1 MVVLCLFYWVIAFS
15 QGDFIIHGKIDRH
28 STSKSVTLASS
39 WGTFTSEIQNDGS
52 FQVTGSGIKQA
63 GDALIYTD
71 SSNANSIWLEPGEY
85 YIECKEIKLSVSS
98 RPILRIPK
106 LRGPKDAEISHG
118 YKEQFFDFN
127 SVPAVERKQVAKV
140 FVIKYID
147 SVFKYFPLSKALPN
161 LIRSSES
168 LLGNDAAKMY
178 YSFLSNEQKSQP
190 DSEQLS
196 NHFKRKEKIEREIYF
211 QDFEMKDPDGKKLKL
226 SSINKKLI
234 LLDFW
239 SSDCAPCRRNHPKMA
254 ALYEKFSSKGLEII
268 SISLD
273 TEKGD
278 WLRAIAKDKLV
289 WINVSDLN
297 GWETKIAKDYFINS
311 IPQSILLD
319 KDRKI
324 LATRRE
330 FTLEEI
336 EKYLK

>member
-1 MVVLCLFYWVIAFS
+1 
-15 QGDFIIHGKIDRH
+15 
-28 STSKSVTLASS
+28 
-39 WGTFTSEIQNDGS
+39 
-52 FQVTGSGIKQA
+52 
-63 GDALIYTD
+63 
-71 SSNANSIWLEPGEY
+71 
-85 YIECKEIKLSVSS
+85 
-98 RPILRIPK
+98 
-106 LRGPKDAEISHG
+106 
-118 YKEQFFDFN
+118 
-127 SVPAVERKQVAKV
+127 
-140 FVIKYID
+140 
-147 SVFKYFPLSKALPN
+147 
-161 LIRSSES
+161 
-168 LLGNDAAKMY
+168 
-178 YSFLSNEQKSQP
+178 
-190 DSEQLS
+190 
-196 NHFKRKEKIEREIYF
+196 
-211 QDFEMKDPDGKKLKL
+211 MKDPDGKKLKL

>member
-1 MVVLCLFYWVIAFS
+1 
-15 QGDFIIHGKIDRH
+15 
-28 STSKSVTLASS
+28 
-39 WGTFTSEIQNDGS
+39 
-52 FQVTGSGIKQA
+52 
-63 GDALIYTD
+63 
-71 SSNANSIWLEPGEY
+71 
-85 YIECKEIKLSVSS
+85 
-98 RPILRIPK
+98 
-106 LRGPKDAEISHG
+106 
-118 YKEQFFDFN
+118 
-127 SVPAVERKQVAKV
+127 
-140 FVIKYID
+140 
-147 SVFKYFPLSKALPN
+147 
-161 LIRSSES
+161 
-168 LLGNDAAKMY
+168 
-178 YSFLSNEQKSQP
+178 
-190 DSEQLS
+190 
-196 NHFKRKEKIEREIYF
+196 
-211 QDFEMKDPDGKKLKL
+211 
-226 SSINKKLI
+226 
-234 LLDFW
+234 
-239 SSDCAPCRRNHPKMA
+239 MA

>member
-1 MVVLCLFYWVIAFS
+1 
-15 QGDFIIHGKIDRH
+15 
-28 STSKSVTLASS
+28 
-39 WGTFTSEIQNDGS
+39 
-52 FQVTGSGIKQA
+52 
-63 GDALIYTD
+63 
-71 SSNANSIWLEPGEY
+71 
-85 YIECKEIKLSVSS
+85 
-98 RPILRIPK
+98 
-106 LRGPKDAEISHG
+106 
-118 YKEQFFDFN
+118 
-127 SVPAVERKQVAKV
+127 
-140 FVIKYID
+140 
-147 SVFKYFPLSKALPN
+147 
-161 LIRSSES
+161 
-168 LLGNDAAKMY
+168 
-178 YSFLSNEQKSQP
+178 
-190 DSEQLS
+190 
-196 NHFKRKEKIEREIYF
+196 
-211 QDFEMKDPDGKKLKL
+211 MKDPDGKKLKL

-239 SSDCAPCRRNHPKMA
+239 SSDCAPCRHNHPKMT